1 MPAILGLRGT
11 GEFDQNFRPQNYRE
25 AFTLMEPNGT
35 APLNALLAMTGSES
49 TDDPQYHNFR
59 DEMPSRTLAASA
71 AAASGVSPIAVTV
84 VDTLAFCVAGTL
96 LVNTNTG
103 EVMQVTAD
111 ANPSVGS
118 LAVTRNVSGTTF
130 AITNGDEIIV
140 AGYAAPEGA
149 KSPSPVS
156 FDPTRV
162 FNYTQIFRTAFAV
175 TETLKHTR
183 LRTGD
188 KETENAAKALKMHM
202 SDIER
207 AMIFGKRHIV
217 NPNTATPTRYTGG
230 LLSSIGTQIDAATN
244 TVPNRITEE
253 EFDNILIK
261 SVFAYGSNQKVAF
274 VGATVAAQ
282 LQSMAKDRW
291 QPTQISGAYGVKFT
305 KYSTFAGDLL
315 VHLHP
320 QFRQIKEMDDSMVIV
335 DLPYLKYRY
344 LDGRDTQ
351 LLKDRQ
357 GNDEDLR
364 KHEYLTECGLELL
377 QDKVHT
383 VIRNWQ
389 KRV

>member
-1 MPAILGLRGT
+1 MPAIQGLRGT

-25 AFTLMEPNGT
+25 AFTMMEPNGT

-59 DEMPSRTLAASA
+59 DEMPERRLAASSASA
-71 AAASGVSPIAVTV
+71 AGVTAVAVTV
-84 VDTLAFCVAGTL
+84 TDTLAFCVKGAL
-96 LVNTNTG
+96 LVNTVTG
-103 EVMQVTAD
+103 EVMQLTAD
-111 ANPSVGS
+111 ANPAVGTVN
-118 LAVTRNVSGTTF
+118 VTRNIGGTNF
-130 AITNGDEIIV
+130 AIANGDEIIV
-140 AGYAAPEGA
+140 AGYAAAEGD
-149 KSPSPVS
+149 KSPSPIS

-162 FNYTQIFRTAFAV
+162 FNYTQIFRTSFAV

-188 KETENAAKALKMHM
+188 KEQENAAKALKLHM

-207 AMIFGKRHIV
+207 AMFFGKKNIV

-230 LLSSIGTQIDAATN
+230 LLSSIGTQVDAATN
-244 TVPNRITEE
+244 AVPNRITEE
-253 EFDNILIK
+253 EFDNLLIK
-261 SVFAYGSNQKVAF
+261 TVFAYGSNQKVAF

-291 QPTQISGAYGVKFT
+291 KPTQVSGAYGVKFT
-305 KYSTFAGDLL
+305 RYETFAGDLL

-320 QFRQIKEMDDSMVIV
+320 QFRQIREMDDCMVIV
-335 DLPYLKYRY
+335 DFPYLKYRY
-344 LDGRDTQ
+344 MDGRDTQ

-357 GNDEDLR
+357 GNDEDLK

>member
-11 GEFDQNFRPQNYRE
+11 GEFDQHFRPQNYRE
-25 AFTLMEPNGT
+25 AFTMLEPNGT

-59 DEMPSRTLAASA
+59 DEMPERRLAASA
-71 AAASGVSPIAVTV
+71 AAAAGVTAVSVTIT
-84 VDTLAFCVAGTL
+84 DTLAFCVKGAL
-96 LVNTNTG
+96 LVNTVTG
-103 EVMQVTAD
+103 EVMQLTAD
-111 ANPSVGS
+111 ANPAVGTVN
-118 LAVTRNVSGTTF
+118 VTRNISGTNF
-130 AITNGDEIIV
+130 AIANGDEIIV
-140 AGYAAPEGA
+140 AGYAAAEGDR
-149 KSPSPVS
+149 SPSPIS

-162 FNYTQIFRTAFAV
+162 FNYTQIFRTSFAV

-183 LRTGD
+183 LRLGD
-188 KETENAAKALKMHM
+188 KEQESAAKALKMHM

-207 AMIFGKRHIV
+207 AMFFGKKHIV
-217 NPNTATPTRYTGG
+217 NPSTATPTRYTGG
-230 LLSSIGTQIDAATN
+230 LLSSIGTQVDAATN

-253 EFDNILIK
+253 EFDNLLIK
-261 SVFAYGSNQKVAF
+261 TVFAYGSNQKVAF

-282 LQSMAKDRW
+282 LQAMAKDRW
-291 QPTQISGAYGVKFT
+291 QPEQVSGAYGVKFT

-320 QFRQIKEMDDSMVIV
+320 QFRQIREMDDCMVIV
-335 DLPYLKYRY
+335 DFPYLKYRY
-344 LDGRDTQ
+344 MEGRDTQ

-357 GNDEDLR
+357 GNDEDLK